1 MPDSASPIR
10 PRAFAL
16 VVILFTIVF
25 AAILVIGLFALGQNR
40 TRASSLGLSV
50 LDTDIA
56 AETALNIV
64 QTQIREATSQGIS
77 ASGTATETWASQPGA
92 LRTYNTSGTLTGVF
106 KLYSSDTMKTTSA
119 AFSAADVPA
128 GWRDRPDEF
137 VDLNEPVKRD
147 ALWLYPIANPDSLT
161 TVAGFS
167 SSRTQTAGVDWD
179 DRLAMPVRWLYLSAD
194 GSVSPDPAAG
204 DPVARIAFWTDD
216 ESCKIN
222 VNTASATNADSYWD
236 IPRGTLKYDVREL
249 ALKQPAQNEF
259 NRYPGHPATVSLTTV
274 FPDLANQGNAWLQ
287 TLINA
292 TPRYQWGGSANGT
305 VTIGSTRTPIL
316 NTKEDRLYATMDEF
330 LYTPG
335 RTTQLNLTEEKLDQS
350 RFFLTASSR
359 SSELNLFGQPR
370 VTIWPVHAT
379 DDTQH
384 RTAFDQLIA
393 FCSTIGAPG
402 AQRGYFFLRSDALSQ
417 TADWNIPQ
425 NQDVFGYLR
434 TLTSR
439 DIPGF
444 GGNFENKY
452 DSVGGGVT
460 GERDQILT
468 EIFDLI
474 RCANLNET
482 YSGVPNGYQGFTT
495 MLRNHITGDATHM
508 DRAAADQNTYA
519 GAGFVLPIVTPYGRG
534 AGRVPVISEVGLWF
548 IQTVGSGTAPPP
560 TPPKIQPGLIIET
573 NTPMQGLMPWQPV
586 QRSVQVAVSPNGPL
600 PLINGVALPT
610 GNGPTSNYGP
620 NSGLGDSQTL
630 GGTNGWAWLMALANT
645 MGDPNDLL
653 VRTGDAIPAPDDKIV
668 ITGGFLEIRL
678 LSNGSI
684 FQTYQIEI
692 PSADIPLIPSPV
704 VAAPITT
711 GNRIGREGWMR
722 RDPYSNRQPTFWPE
736 DVVQSVAL
744 NDGDARIAAYLEAV
758 PVGFFA
764 AHQNFGTHR
773 FAHGFRTEFGSTE
786 NGSSNGDIVSIVY
799 GSRPNPTLLGDGRPV
814 ALTQSAQPDIP
825 VGITSL
831 RNAGWDGDFDNGYG
845 AIIDGAY
852 LGKSDEGALNWK
864 IQTNEAD
871 DAPYFH
877 PYWKLGD
884 GLFSPLRQMPSAVA
898 FGSLPTGVKRTAEA
912 YEDGTPNLAA
922 PWRTL
927 VFCPNPAN
935 PNHFGLTQDPPD
947 HLMLDL
953 FTMPVVEPYAISE
966 PFSTAG
972 RLNMNCQI
980 VPFSH
985 IQRYTPMHAALAAQK
1000 IVALPNSAA
1009 SIYKTTLTRNANDSL
1024 TTRLEVNIP
1033 ATLEQ
1038 WEEKFAAGEIF
1049 RSATEICEQFLV
1061 PNGATLAQ
1069 VRGNWWNDYQLTG
1082 DNSRERPYATLYPLL
1097 TTRSSTFTM
1106 HFRAQAVKRQPNGSL
1121 SVLAEKRGSQLFERS
1136 LDPADPKIGIG
1147 QVDPNERSLEPYFRF
1162 RTLLTKKFDP

>member
-1 MPDSASPIR
+1 
-10 PRAFAL
+10 
-16 VVILFTIVF
+16 
-25 AAILVIGLFALGQNR
+25 
-40 TRASSLGLSV
+40 
-50 LDTDIA
+50 
-56 AETALNIV
+56 
-64 QTQIREATSQGIS
+64 
-77 ASGTATETWASQPGA
+77 
-92 LRTYNTSGTLTGVF
+92 
-106 KLYSSDTMKTTSA
+106 MKTTA
-119 AFSAADVPA
+119 ATFSAADVPA

-147 ALWLYPIANPDSLT
+147 ALWLYPIANPDSLA

-167 SSRTQTAGVDWD
+167 SSRTQTAGIAWD
-179 DRLAMPVRWLYLSAD
+179 DRLAMPVRWLYLSSD

-222 VNTASATNADSYWD
+222 VNTASATDAASYWD

-259 NRYPGHPATVSLTTV
+259 NRYPGHPAAVSLTTV

-305 VTIGSTRTPIL
+305 VTIGSARTPIP
-316 NTKEDRLYATMDEF
+316 NTKQDRLYATMDEF
-330 LYTPG
+330 LYSPG

-379 DDTQH
+379 NDDQH

-402 AQRGYFFLRSDALSQ
+402 AQRGYFFLRSNALSQ
-417 TADWNIPQ
+417 TADWNNLQQ

-452 DSVGGGVT
+452 DSVSGGVA

-482 YSGVPNGYQGFTT
+482 YSGVPSGYVGFTK
-495 MLRNHITGDATHM
+495 MLRDDSGALSFTTSGT
-508 DRAAADQNTYA
+508 DQGKFE
-519 GAGFVLPIVTPYGRG
+519 GAGFVLPIQTPYGRG
-534 AGRVPVISEVGLWF
+534 AGRVPVISEVGLWL
-548 IQTVGSGTAPPP
+548 IQTVEDIDNLPAV
-560 TPPKIQPGLIIET
+560 PKVQPGIIVET
-573 NTPMQGLMPWQPV
+573 NTPMQGLMPWQPH
-586 QRSVQVAVSPNGPL
+586 QRTVEITTSPDGPL
-600 PLINGVALPT
+600 PRINGIPLPT
-610 GNGPTSNYGP
+610 GESPLSSYGP
-620 NSGLGDSQTL
+620 NSGIAVSQSL
-630 GGTNGWAWLMALANT
+630 GGPNGWAWLSTDTNT
-645 MGDPNDLL
+645 FGRNPFLT
-653 VRTGDAIPAPDDKIV
+653 RTADGIPAPDGDIE
-668 ITGGFLEIRL
+668 ITQGHLEIRL
-678 LSNGSI
+678 KSGGVV
-684 FQTYQIEI
+684 FQICRVQI
-692 PSADIPLIPSPV
+692 PAATLVVPDPV
-704 VAAPITT
+704 EAVPITT
-711 GNRIGREGWMR
+711 GNMTGREGWILR
-722 RDPYSNRQPTFWPE
+722 HSVQNYPPEFYPE
-736 DVVQSVAL
+736 DVVQAVTLRDA
-744 NDGDARIAAYLEAV
+744 DARIAACLQIV
-758 PVGFFA
+758 PSEFFA
-764 AHQNFGTHR
+764 PHQNYGTQR
-773 FAHGFRTEFGSTE
+773 MAHGLRTGFGMLD
-786 NGSSNGDIVSIVY
+786 NGATNGGIVNVSY
-799 GSRPNPTLLGDGRPV
+799 GSAPHTTSLPAGRKSIISISARPDLPL
-814 ALTQSAQPDIP
+814 
-825 VGITSL
+825 GITSL
-831 RNAGWDGDFDNGYG
+831 RAEGWEGDFDNGYG
-845 AIIDGAY
+845 GVIDGGY
-852 LGKSDEGALNWK
+852 MGKSDEGAYNWRVVG
-864 IQTNEAD
+864 NEAEEV
-871 DAPYFH
+871 PYFNRL
-877 PYWKLGD
+877 WKLGD
-884 GLFSPLRQMPSAVA
+884 GLFSPLRQMPSPVV

-912 YEDGTPNLAA
+912 YKNGTPNQAA

-947 HLMLDL
+947 HLLLDL

-985 IQRYTPMHAALAAQK
+985 IKRYTPMHAALAAQK
-1000 IVALPNSAA
+1000 IVALPNTAA
-1009 SIYKTTLTRNANDSL
+1009 PIYKTTRTNLANDNL
-1024 TTRLEVNIP
+1024 TTRLAVNIP

-1049 RSATEICEQFLV
+1049 KSASEICEQFLV
-1061 PNGATLAQ
+1061 PTGTSLAQ

-1106 HFRAQAVKRQPNGSL
+1106 HFRVQAVKRQPNGTI
-1121 SVLAEKRGSQLFERS
+1121 SVLAEKRGSQLFERY
-1136 LDPADPKIGIG
+1136 LDPNDSKIGIG
-1147 QVDPNERSLEPYFRF
+1147 KVDPNERSLEPYFRF